1 MNYYFQAIEQKK
13 LSAAVTTLEGFLLPV
28 SLAYLLIPRFGMK
41 GVWFA
46 LISAETITAIL
57 IIILLL
63 WDTYGRKSAKRRK
76 YLLPLDN
83 ELAGCEFSVE
93 TNPHEIVQ
101 LSEKASRYIEERT
114 DHRTAVITCLALEE
128 ILTGIAL
135 ANSDTKVAID
145 VLLWDTED
153 EIIISVRDTGI
164 GFNPL
169 LQDPELSYSFSNAEV
184 LKSIASQIKYDL
196 VLGMN
201 DTRIHLN
208 RARHQESS

>member
-1 MNYYFQAIEQKK
+1 M
-13 LSAAVTTLEGFLLPV
+13 
-28 SLAYLLIPRFGMK
+28 
-41 GVWFA
+41 
-46 LISAETITAIL
+46 
-57 IIILLL
+57 
-63 WDTYGRKSAKRRK
+63 
-76 YLLPLDN
+76 
-83 ELAGCEFSVE
+83 
-93 TNPHEIVQ
+93 Q
-101 LSEKASRYIEERT
+101 LSEEASQYIEERT

-145 VLLWDTED
+145 VLLWDTKD

-169 LQDPELSYSFSNAEV
+169 LQDPAHSYTFSNAEV

-201 DTRIHLN
+201 DTRIHLK
-208 RARHQESS
+208 RVRHREFS